1 MSTRARVHRARIL
14 MVKNINNGY
23 TTALTYTHIIKSRTL
38 YLFVIILIQV
48 KCTKW
53 TKSHGLTS
61 TLWICHVP
69 RCS

>member
-48 KCTKW
+48 KCTK
-53 TKSHGLTS
+53 
-61 TLWICHVP
+61 
-69 RCS
+69 